1 MPSVIM
7 FPGWSLSFAV
17 VALVENPSYVYV
29 ERIWDLFEQLFALL
43 NPKSVIFCAEEKFEL
58 SVASAV
64 AFLSA
69 NECLW
74 FSSFALLALLI
85 YWDLSP
91 SLKAI
96 GGLPAA
102 DGDTMQSSVFTVE
115 AEQARFSSSQSVG
128 LAFRISSVV
137 LLDYLPYKACV

>member
-1 MPSVIM
+1 MPSVVIL
-7 FPGWSLSFAV
+7 PGWSLSFVV
-17 VALVENPSYVYV
+17 VAPVENPSYVYV
-29 ERIWDLFEQLFALL
+29 ERICDLFEQLFAPM
-43 NPKSVIFCAEEKFEL
+43 NPKSVIFCAEEKFEF

-69 NECLW
+69 NECLV
-74 FSSFALLALLI
+74 FSSFALRALLI

-102 DGDTMQSSVFTVE
+102 DGDTMQSSALTVE
-115 AEQARFSSSQSVG
+115 AEQARFSSSQSPG

-137 LLDYLPYKACV
+137 LLDCLLWKACV

>member
-1 MPSVIM
+1 MPSVVKL
-7 FPGWSLSFAV
+7 PRLSLSFAV
-17 VALVENPSYVYV
+17 VALVEKPSYVYV
-29 ERIWDLFEQLFALL
+29 ERIWDLFEQLFAPM
-43 NPKSVIFCAEEKFEL
+43 NPKSVIFCAEEKFVF

-74 FSSFALLALLI
+74 FSSFTLRALLI

-96 GGLPAA
+96 GGLPTA
-102 DGDTMQSSVFTVE
+102 DGDTMQSSALTVE
-115 AEQARFSSSQSVG
+115 AEQARFSSSQSAG
-128 LAFRISSVV
+128 SAFWISSVV
-137 LLDYLPYKACV
+137 LLDCLL